1 MKMMK
6 NTLRFVLLTVLSA
19 LCLASCQKSEDTS
32 VALTLSADQAFT
44 DNAATLTLSLSK
56 ASSSEITVRLSAR
69 ETPVG
74 GKASVPAAKLSFPQ
88 SVSITPGSTSVTVD
102 VTLAEDATGAQTV
115 IEIAGVTGGAT
126 LEGSGAAIIAT
137 GISGG
142 EGGGQGGLTLSLQS
156 NWTVQIVDGEWE
168 TDGERYYYPV
178 SVTAPGST
186 YIWLETF
193 TDAELETNYKG
204 DIAAML
210 ADYGGIEE
218 GQTVEESFYT
228 ASETVY
234 VTYYDPGATKCY
246 IMDFDAQGNPTG
258 KYGVVN
264 LTVPALDEDSGGGQ
278 GDDEV
283 TTVPFTGTPTLKPG
297 WTLSIEEVG
306 TDEYGDYI
314 LVDVT
319 TDAQLFA
326 VDYYTEAE
334 MAEYYPKGVS
344 DLLTDYQSYAVK
356 ASTSGEYKSAS
367 DYFWTPQ
374 DDVYCDYYEGYETG
388 TDFYILEFGTDW
400 LATGNYGKVHLNVPV
415 LSAARK
421 PLRVK
426 VAPQLKRA
434 PEVKLISKRR
444 K

>member
-102 VTLAEDATGAQTV
+102 VTLAEDATGAQAV

-142 EGGGQGGLTLSLQS
+142 E
-156 NWTVQIVDGEWE
+156 
-168 TDGERYYYPV
+168 
-178 SVTAPGST
+178 
-186 YIWLETF
+186 
-193 TDAELETNYKG
+193 
-204 DIAAML
+204 
-210 ADYGGIEE
+210 
-218 GQTVEESFYT
+218 
-228 ASETVY
+228 
-234 VTYYDPGATKCY
+234 
-246 IMDFDAQGNPTG
+246 
-258 KYGVVN
+258 
-264 LTVPALDEDSGGGQ
+264 GGGQ

>member
-19 LCLASCQKSEDTS
+19 LCLASCQKSGETS
-32 VALTLSADQAFT
+32 VVLSLTADQAFT
-44 DNAATLTLSLSK
+44 DNTATLTLTLSQ
-56 ASSSEITVRLSAR
+56 ASSTEIAVRFSAR

-102 VTLAEDATGAQTV
+102 VTLAEDATGAQAV

-142 EGGGQGGLTLSLQS
+142 E
-156 NWTVQIVDGEWE
+156 
-168 TDGERYYYPV
+168 
-178 SVTAPGST
+178 
-186 YIWLETF
+186 
-193 TDAELETNYKG
+193 
-204 DIAAML
+204 
-210 ADYGGIEE
+210 
-218 GQTVEESFYT
+218 
-228 ASETVY
+228 
-234 VTYYDPGATKCY
+234 
-246 IMDFDAQGNPTG
+246 
-258 KYGVVN
+258 
-264 LTVPALDEDSGGGQ
+264 GGGQ

-388 TDFYILEFGTDW
+388 TDFYIMEFGTDW

>member
-19 LCLASCQKSEDTS
+19 LCLASCQKSGETS
-32 VALTLSADQAFT
+32 VVLSLTADQAFT
-44 DNAATLTLSLSK
+44 DNTATLTLTLSQ
-56 ASSSEITVRLSAR
+56 ASSTEIAVRLSAR

-102 VTLAEDATGAQTV
+102 VTLAEDATGAQAV

-142 EGGGQGGLTLSLQS
+142 EGGGQGG
-156 NWTVQIVDGEWE
+156 
-168 TDGERYYYPV
+168 
-178 SVTAPGST
+178 
-186 YIWLETF
+186 
-193 TDAELETNYKG
+193 
-204 DIAAML
+204 
-210 ADYGGIEE
+210 
-218 GQTVEESFYT
+218 
-228 ASETVY
+228 
-234 VTYYDPGATKCY
+234 
-246 IMDFDAQGNPTG
+246 
-258 KYGVVN
+258 
-264 LTVPALDEDSGGGQ
+264 
-278 GDDEV
+278 DEV
-283 TTVPFTGTPTLKPG
+283 TTVPFTWAPTLKPG

-306 TDEYGDYI
+306 SDELGDYI

-367 DYFWTPQ
+367 EYFWTPQ